1 MVPGILHVTAVAG
14 LGPPSPI
21 PFFVVRVQIRGIG
34 RGSVIGPGR
43 VADFLSIAVVVKR
56 VALIGPGAT
65 HDRSRYWTVKGRRNV
80 PFVKLLRLIVCS
92 SLVLPLPRVV
102 SVTNRNALGKC
113 LSFLFPF
120 CSYQHPQPRTCLKR
134 AGAAASPLL
143 PKLLDPSSFA
153 CPPKVGNNVAPEHAH
168 G

>member
-1 MVPGILHVTAVAG
+1 MVPGILHVTSVAG

-92 SLVLPLPRVV
+92 SLVLPLSRVV

-113 LSFLFPF
+113 CPF
-120 CSYQHPQPRTCLKR
+120 CFLLFLT
-134 AGAAASPLL
+134 ASPAPNMLEKSWGRCV
-143 PKLLDPSSFA
+143 PFA
-153 CPPKVGNNVAPEHAH
+153 TKIT
-168 G
+168 